1 MDGSVEVTDDGD
13 VEESVVEELEDTP
26 EIRLDHRWETET
38 ATAPAKERKKQ
49 TRRDFFSVK

>member
-38 ATAPAKERKKQ
+38 ATAPAKEKATAGAAR
-49 TRRDFFSVK
+49 